1 MINKNSPMNKSYKFP
16 FLLVPVGKDYLWGGN
31 RLNTEFSKGINMNP
45 LAETWECST
54 HPDGISL
61 IASGEYKGLS
71 LKELINIYPCI
82 LGSRHKNEKDLPI
95 MAKYIDAKEDL
106 SVQVHPSDEY
116 AKLNENGQRGKSEMW
131 YVVDATP
138 QAKIVYGFNQNVNK
152 EIIMNSLN
160 NGFLDVYL
168 QYIPI
173 KKNEIY
179 FIDSGTIHAIG
190 KGSLIIEIQE
200 SSNLTYRLYDYDRV
214 DKKGFKRK
222 LHINKALDVL
232 DYKSKVNINQ
242 PMRILKYEQ
251 GCARERLCLC
261 NYFEVNRMLVNTE
274 VLRETLS
281 FKSDDLSFRILMC
294 FDGCGSIRYEENN
307 DTKIIDFFK
316 GDTIFFPANSVE
328 CKIHGK
334 AKFLDVRC

>member
-1 MINKNSPMNKSYKFP
+1 MISKNSHLNKNFSFP
-16 FLLVPVGKDYLWGGN
+16 FLLKPVGKDYLWGGN
-31 RLNTEFSKGINMNP
+31 KLNTEFGKGIDMKP

-54 HPDGISL
+54 HPDGISQ
-61 IASGEYKGLS
+61 IASGEYKGLT
-71 LKELINIYPCI
+71 LKELIQIHPEI
-82 LGSRHKNEKDLPI
+82 LGTRHKGKNDLPI

-116 AKLNENGQRGKSEMW
+116 AKINEHGQQGKSEMW
-131 YVVDATP
+131 YVVDASIESE
-138 QAKIVYGFNQNVNK
+138 IVYGFNRNVDR
-152 EIIMNSLN
+152 ESIEDSLKR
-160 NGFLDVYL
+160 GFLEIYL
-168 QYIPI
+168 QRVPI

-200 SSNLTYRLYDYDRV
+200 NSNLTYRLYDYDRV
-214 DKKGFKRK
+214 DKKGNKRE
-222 LHINKALDVL
+222 LHIKKALDVL
-232 DYKSKVNINQ
+232 DYKSKVNIHQ

-251 GCARERLCLC
+251 GCAHETLCIC

-281 FKSDDLSFRILMC
+281 FKSDKLSFRILMC

-307 DTKIIDFFK
+307 EIKIIDFFK